1 MCPEDDYD
9 STNESDD
16 PEQGMDESSEPGEED
31 DLVETE
37 EPEGDEGEEGA
48 DDDLMDKSDGNS
60 EEEQPEE
67 EQPEEETPE
76 EEQPEEETQEEEQP
90 EEETPEEEQPEEET
104 PEEEQ
109 PEEETPEEEQPEE
122 EQPEEEQP
130 EEGETDEETDRSEI
144 YEKSEYSDEVNDH
157 ISSVE
162 ELEVYQNAGLK
173 ETEVDGR
180 TCLVRED
187 IDMDYVD
194 PKTGMTN
201 RQLMEEGRPPFD
213 AKTGEQIELHHIGQE
228 YDSPLAELTADS
240 EHGEH
245 YSTLHT
251 KAEESWRSDNT
262 KENYYNNH
270 HRPDH
275 WKARAKEA

>member
-67 EQPEEETPE
+67 EQPEEE
-76 EEQPEEETQEEEQP
+76 Q
-90 EEETPEEEQPEEET
+90 
-104 PEEEQ
+104 
-109 PEEETPEEEQPEE
+109 PEEEQPEE

-130 EEGETDEETDRSEI
+130 EEGETDEEADRSEI

>member
-76 EEQPEEETQEEEQP
+76 EEQPEEE
-90 EEETPEEEQPEEET
+90 
-104 PEEEQ
+104 
-109 PEEETPEEEQPEE
+109 QPEE

-130 EEGETDEETDRSEI
+130 EEGETDEEADRSEI

-275 WKARAKEA
+275 WKARAKEN

>member
-9 STNESDD
+9 STNESDNS
-16 PEQGMDESSEPGEED
+16 EKGNNESSEPGAED

-37 EPEGDEGEEGA
+37 VSEGGGTEEGA
-48 DDDLMDKSDGNS
+48 EDELMDKS
-60 EEEQPEE
+60 EEEQS
-67 EQPEEETPE
+67 
-76 EEQPEEETQEEEQP
+76 
-90 EEETPEEEQPEEET
+90 
-104 PEEEQ
+104 
-109 PEEETPEEEQPEE
+109 EEEQPEE

-130 EEGETDEETDRSEI
+130 EEEQSGEDETEEEKDRSEI
-144 YEKSEYSDEVNDH
+144 YEKSEFSDEVNDH

-180 TCLVRED
+180 TCLVRDD

-194 PKTGMTN
+194 PKTGKTN
-201 RQLMEEGRPPFD
+201 RQLMEDGRAPYD

-240 EHGEH
+240 EHGN
-245 YSTLHT
+245 YDSTLHT
-251 KAEESWRSDNT
+251 KAEESWRNDKT

-270 HRPDH
+270 DRPDH

>member
-48 DDDLMDKSDGNS
+48 DDDLMDKSDGNG
-60 EEEQPEE
+60 
-67 EQPEEETPE
+67 EEET
-76 EEQPEEETQEEEQP
+76 
-90 EEETPEEEQPEEET
+90 
-104 PEEEQ
+104 
-109 PEEETPEEEQPEE
+109 
-122 EQPEEEQP
+122 PEEEQP
-130 EEGETDEETDRSEI
+130 EEGETDEEADRSEI

>member
-1 MCPEDDYD
+1 M
-9 STNESDD
+9 
-16 PEQGMDESSEPGEED
+16 
-31 DLVETE
+31 
-37 EPEGDEGEEGA
+37 
-48 DDDLMDKSDGNS
+48 
-60 EEEQPEE
+60 
-67 EQPEEETPE
+67 
-76 EEQPEEETQEEEQP
+76 
-90 EEETPEEEQPEEET
+90 
-104 PEEEQ
+104 
-109 PEEETPEEEQPEE
+109 
-122 EQPEEEQP
+122 
-130 EEGETDEETDRSEI
+130 
-144 YEKSEYSDEVNDH
+144 NDH